1 MRAVSG
7 WIVGN
12 YMQCTP
18 GSSARTQGTAVPRER
33 EAQTEQHML
42 GHRFPAWNKST
53 GLSFISNVC
62 DLHERTTVT
71 QPQQCVVRRGLIDR
85 ISYFACN
92 PRAPPHPPSPLP
104 PRTTWW
110 WLLHYSSEHVAS
122 GAGVKCSSSV
132 LVHVTADGTFY
143 LSYWETEVI
152 NWKCAFYITRK
163 LFKRGGGLFLDRCG
177 TAECTC
183 LVIFFYWS
191 RLFELFHFAA
201 IYHF

>member
-18 GSSARTQGTAVPRER
+18 GSSARTQGTAVPRGR

-71 QPQQCVVRRGLIDR
+71 QPQQCVVCRGLIDR

-92 PRAPPHPPSPLP
+92 PARTAPPPCSLPEQLDDDCCIIAQNMLPVELVWNVAPLCWA
-104 PRTTWW
+104 RDGRWH
-110 WLLHYSSEHVAS
+110 LL
-122 GAGVKCSSSV
+122 SV
-132 LVHVTADGTFY
+132 ILRNGSH
-143 LSYWETEVI
+143 
-152 NWKCAFYITRK
+152 
-163 LFKRGGGLFLDRCG
+163 
-177 TAECTC
+177 
-183 LVIFFYWS
+183 
-191 RLFELFHFAA
+191 
-201 IYHF
+201 

>member
-18 GSSARTQGTAVPRER
+18 GSSARTQGTVVPQES

-71 QPQQCVVRRGLIDR
+71 QPQPSVVYRSLIDR
-85 ISYFACN
+85 ISYFTC
-92 PRAPPHPPSPLP
+92 PCHYPPPPLP
-104 PRTTWW
+104 PLIAPWTTWW
-110 WLLHYSSEHVAS
+110 WLQHYNTEHIVSLAT
-122 GAGVKCSSSV
+122 VKCNSSV
-132 LVHVTADGTFY
+132 FSL
-143 LSYWETEVI
+143 W
-152 NWKCAFYITRK
+152 YIYA
-163 LFKRGGGLFLDRCG
+163 CV
-177 TAECTC
+177 C
-183 LVIFFYWS
+183 V
-191 RLFELFHFAA
+191 
-201 IYHF
+201 

>member
-33 EAQTEQHML
+33 ETQTEQHML

-71 QPQQCVVRRGLIDR
+71 QPQQCVVCRGLIDR
-85 ISYFACN
+85 ISYFTCN
-92 PRAPPHPPSPLP
+92 PARASPP
-104 PRTTWW
+104 PRSLPEQLDDDCCIIARNMLPVELVWNVAPLCW
-110 WLLHYSSEHVAS
+110 ARDGRWHLL
-122 GAGVKCSSSV
+122 SV
-132 LVHVTADGTFY
+132 ILKNGSH
-143 LSYWETEVI
+143 
-152 NWKCAFYITRK
+152 
-163 LFKRGGGLFLDRCG
+163 
-177 TAECTC
+177 
-183 LVIFFYWS
+183 
-191 RLFELFHFAA
+191 
-201 IYHF
+201 

>member
-71 QPQQCVVRRGLIDR
+71 QPQQCVVCRGLIDR

-92 PRAPPHPPSPLP
+92 HPARRLLLLRHHHHPAPLP
-104 PRTTWW
+104 KQLDDDCCIIAQNMLPVELVWNVA
-110 WLLHYSSEHVAS
+110 LLCWARDGRWHLL
-122 GAGVKCSSSV
+122 SV
-132 LVHVTADGTFY
+132 ILRNESH
-143 LSYWETEVI
+143 
-152 NWKCAFYITRK
+152 
-163 LFKRGGGLFLDRCG
+163 
-177 TAECTC
+177 
-183 LVIFFYWS
+183 
-191 RLFELFHFAA
+191 
-201 IYHF
+201 